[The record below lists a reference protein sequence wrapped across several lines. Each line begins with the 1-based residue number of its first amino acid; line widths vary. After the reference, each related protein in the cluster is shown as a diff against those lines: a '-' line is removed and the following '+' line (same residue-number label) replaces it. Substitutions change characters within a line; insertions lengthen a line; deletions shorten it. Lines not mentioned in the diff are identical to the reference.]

1 MSVLNSGT
9 AEDAVS
15 AKTATIERIANGA
28 PPPPKPAR
36 LPVDQIVRI
45 PEIFQPRSSSA
56 QGHKSAAHVNDLSTG
71 IDIAREVDKG
81 AKMEPV
87 LVFWVGDAWAC
98 LDGHH
103 RLAAIDKKRRRL
115 GGKVPTVAVEVF
127 SGTVDAAMLES
138 TRRNSRNKLPMEG
151 RDKSERAWQLL
162 LTGTG
167 THREIS
173 EVCGVATKTLQR
185 MAKVLREEGSNPD
198 RMEALRGLA
207 WWQVLLMGRKEAE
220 PGTSDRE
227 RARIERR
234 AEVFEKSMGAD
245 SAETIAEVLMVKD
258 PEFAKAVGRR
268 IHALLS
274 RAQDFE
280 NDTDDLPEF
289 PEEETEG
296 ETQDF

>member
-1 MSVLNSGT
+1 
-9 AEDAVS
+9 
-15 AKTATIERIANGA
+15 
-28 PPPPKPAR
+28 
-36 LPVDQIVRI
+36 
-45 PEIFQPRSSSA
+45 
-56 QGHKSAAHVNDLSTG
+56 
-71 IDIAREVDKG
+71 
-81 AKMEPV
+81 MEPV

-185 MAKVLREEGSNPD
+185 MAKVLREEGSSPD

-207 WWQVLLMGRKEAE
+207 WWQVLLMGRKEVE

-245 SAETIAEVLMVKD
+245 SAETIAEVLMIKD